1 MIRGGGGAA
10 ALVTV
15 VRAPDGPFALGV
27 TIWITGGVGFC
38 GLVTE
43 LVTGG
48 LRRRDGKA
56 GGL

>member
-1 MIRGGGGAA
+1 MVNALRAPGELL
-10 ALVTV
+10 ALV
-15 VRAPDGPFALGV
+15 V
-27 TIWITGGVGFC
+27 TIWVVDDVDFL